1 MPELLN
7 ETITAQIREVFVKLQ
22 NPVHLMY
29 FGRNH
34 NCDYCAD
41 AQQLM
46 QEVAS
51 LSDKLSLSIHD
62 LDGDSE
68 VAFRY
73 QMDKAPGI
81 VIAAKDGDAITDLGI
96 RYAGIP
102 SGLEFSS
109 FIQDILLASSRDSG
123 LSAATRSFLQA
134 LTKPIHLQVF
144 VTPT

>member
-1 MPELLN
+1 MQNLLN
-7 ETITAQIREVFVKLQ
+7 ENVTSQIREVFANLQ
-22 NPVHLMY
+22 NPVQLLL
-29 FGRNH
+29 FGRAQDCEY
-34 NCDYCAD
+34 CDD
-41 AQQLM
+41 ARKLM
-46 QEVAS
+46 EEVAA

-62 LDGDSE
+62 LDHDIE
-68 VAFRY
+68 ATFRY

-81 VIAAKDGDAITDLGI
+81 VIAAKDDDTIVDLGI